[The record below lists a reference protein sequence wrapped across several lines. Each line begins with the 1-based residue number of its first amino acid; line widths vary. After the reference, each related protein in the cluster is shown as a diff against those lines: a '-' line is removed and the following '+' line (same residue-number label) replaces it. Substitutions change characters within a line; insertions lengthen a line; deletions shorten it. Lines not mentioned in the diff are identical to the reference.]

1 MAHIKKI
8 RRLGP
13 SAMVIIPK
21 QIFEALGWK
30 IGDSV
35 KVEIH
40 NGGLLFTKVEEGGES
55 EEKKEGEES

>member
-8 RRLGP
+8 RQLGP

-40 NGGLLFTKVEEGGES
+40 EGSLLFTKVG
-55 EEKKEGEES
+55 EEKKKE

>member
-21 QIFEALGWK
+21 QIFEALDWK

-40 NGGLLFTKVEEGGES
+40 DGGLLFTKVEGEES